1 MLDYEERANSHFLSI
16 INLRVNKQW
25 LKHVINI
32 PRQKVGH
39 PYQYILKQLFGNR

>member
-1 MLDYEERANSHFLSI
+1 MLDYEERANSH
-16 INLRVNKQW
+16 KQW
-25 LKHVINI
+25 FKHVINI